1 PDRHLH
7 RRVAAHRVPHPCTA
21 EELHH
26 HRSYDLEGGL
36 IMKITKTTHRLLAL
50 PAAVMVLALTTTG
63 CSIVVEDG
71 PQGQSSEQ
79 STAAPATTEAATAE
93 DEVEE
98 PPVDDEAEASDGG
111 GADTGAPRHSDAG
124 RESEGEAP
132 DPEVE

>member
-71 PQGQSSEQ
+71 PKGQSSEQ
-79 STAAPATTEAATAE
+79 STAAPATTEETSTE
-93 DEVEE
+93 KTE
-98 PPVDDEAEASDGG
+98 PQPTDDEAE
-111 GADTGAPRHSDAG
+111 P
-124 RESEGEAP
+124 SE
-132 DPEVE
+132 DRKSVV